1 MTSQTKFHLPDVF
14 SCLVGFLFMTWFIYD
29 SNSRNVDGL
38 RISKSISISSRLES
52 RNDGSRL

>member
-1 MTSQTKFHLPDVF
+1 MTSQTKVHLPDVF
-14 SCLVGFLFMTWFIYD
+14 SCLFGFLFITWLIYD

-52 RNDGSRL
+52 RNDGSLL